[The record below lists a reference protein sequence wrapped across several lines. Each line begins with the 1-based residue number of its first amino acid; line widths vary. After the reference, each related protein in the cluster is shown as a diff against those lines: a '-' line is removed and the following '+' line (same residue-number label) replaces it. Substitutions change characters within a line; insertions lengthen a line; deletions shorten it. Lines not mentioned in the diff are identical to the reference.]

1 MGRTRN
7 LRLEAAIHEL
17 GLPQERLAARF
28 RAVATEN
35 GATELAA
42 TNQSSITRWIA
53 GTRPSG
59 RAPSILAATLSQ
71 GLGRTV
77 TLTDIGLADTEG
89 PDPQPPQWSADTLTT
104 LVDLGST
111 DLDIDRRRVLV
122 GSAYSVAGLVI
133 PTTDWW
139 KEAFDRARART
150 PVAAHTVTVQDVE
163 SVREMTAFFSR
174 RDQQRGGRGAGR
186 TALVAYLRTEVAQYL
201 DGRFPSEEVRLSMT
215 SAAGEL
221 AYVAGWT
228 AFDAGEHPVALRWF
242 TLATQLA
249 EEARN
254 APLAGHVL
262 RAMAHQAVD
271 LNQPTQ
277 AVRLSTASLAD
288 NRYTD
293 ASWREKAL
301 IGVVHARALAAD
313 RRRKE
318 ATTALLQAER
328 DLSRAQ
334 TGDEEPSRVWFFG
347 EASLAHET
355 AATLRDLGDLKGAE
369 AAFERSVRTRA
380 LPFAR
385 THAVTLGYLGEIQ
398 ARQGHLD
405 AAITTWTKALDAMTG
420 IQSGRTRDTV
430 TRMRSTLSPIKG
442 RGGRTAQEL
451 DQRAREFLAHVV

>member
-1 MGRTRN
+1 MT
-7 LRLEAAIHEL
+7 
-17 GLPQERLAARF
+17 LA
-28 RAVATEN
+28 
-35 GATELAA
+35 
-42 TNQSSITRWIA
+42 
-53 GTRPSG
+53 
-59 RAPSILAATLSQ
+59 
-71 GLGRTV
+71 
-77 TLTDIGLADTEG
+77 DIGLADIEDR
-89 PDPQPPQWSADTLTT
+89 DPRPPQWSADTLTT

-111 DLDIDRRRVLV
+111 DLDMDRRRVLA
-122 GSAYSVAGLVI
+122 GSAYSIAGLAI

-139 KEAFDRARART
+139 NKASDRARART
-150 PVAAHTVTVQDVE
+150 PVATHTVTVQDVE

-186 TALVAYLRTEVAQYL
+186 TALVAYLRTDVAQYL
-201 DGRFPSEEVRLSMT
+201 AGRFPSEEVRRSMT

-228 AFDAGEHPVALRWF
+228 AFDAGEHSVALHWF

-249 EEARN
+249 EEARD

-271 LNQPTQ
+271 LNQPSQ
-277 AVRLSTASLAD
+277 AVRLSTASLAEG
-288 NRYTD
+288 RYTH

-301 IGVVHARALAAD
+301 IGVVHARTLAAE

-318 ATTALLQAER
+318 AATALLQAER
-328 DLSRAQ
+328 DLGRAQ
-334 TGDEEPSRVWFFG
+334 AGDDEPSRVWFFG

-355 AATLRDLGDLKGAE
+355 AAALRDLGDLKGAE

-385 THAVTLGYLGEIQ
+385 THAVTLGYLGEVQ

-405 AAITTWTKALDAMTG
+405 AAITTWTKALDAMAG
-420 IQSGRTRDTV
+420 IQSARTRQAV
-430 TRMRSTLSPIKG
+430 ESLRSTLSPIKG

>member
-7 LRLEAAIHEL
+7 LRLEAAVHEL

-28 RAVATEN
+28 RAVAAEN

-77 TLTDIGLADTEG
+77 TLADIGLADIEDR
-89 PDPQPPQWSADTLTT
+89 DPRPPQWSADTLTT

-111 DLDIDRRRVLV
+111 DLDMDRRRVLA
-122 GSAYSVAGLVI
+122 GSAYSIAGLAI

-139 KEAFDRARART
+139 NKASDRARART
-150 PVAAHTVTVQDVE
+150 PVATHTVTVQDVE

-186 TALVAYLRTEVAQYL
+186 TALVAYLRTDVAQYL
-201 DGRFPSEEVRLSMT
+201 AGRFPSEEVRRSMT

-228 AFDAGEHPVALRWF
+228 AFDAGEHSVALHWF

-249 EEARN
+249 EEARD

-271 LNQPTQ
+271 LNQPAQ

-288 NRYTD
+288 NRYTH

-301 IGVVHARALAAD
+301 LGVVHARALAAE

-318 ATTALLQAER
+318 AATALLQAER
-328 DLSRAQ
+328 DLGRAQ
-334 TGDEEPSRVWFFG
+334 AGDDEPSRVWFFG

-355 AATLRDLGDLKGAE
+355 AAALRDLGDLKGAE

-385 THAVTLGYLGEIQ
+385 THAVTLGYLGEVQ

-405 AAITTWTKALDAMTG
+405 AAITTWTKALDAMAG
-420 IQSGRTRDTV
+420 IQSARTRQAV
-430 TRMRSTLSPIKG
+430 ESLRSTLSPIKG

>member
-1 MGRTRN
+1 MARTRN

-28 RAVATEN
+28 RAVAAEN

-77 TLTDIGLADTEG
+77 TLTDIGLAETEG
-89 PDPQPPQWSADTLTT
+89 PDPRPPQWSADTLTT

-111 DLDIDRRRVLV
+111 DLDIDRRRVLT
-122 GSAYSVAGLVI
+122 GSAYSVAGLAI
-133 PTTDWW
+133 PTMDWW
-139 KEAFDRARART
+139 NEAFDRARART

-201 DGRFPSEEVRLSMT
+201 DGRFPSEEVRRSMT

-228 AFDAGEHPVALRWF
+228 AFDAGEHPVALHWF

-249 EEARN
+249 EEARD

-271 LNQPTQ
+271 LNQSAQ

-288 NRYTD
+288 NRYTH

-318 ATTALLQAER
+318 AATALLQAER

-334 TGDEEPSRVWFFG
+334 VGDDEPSRVWFFG

-369 AAFERSVRTRA
+369 VAFERSVRTRA

-385 THAVTLGYLGEIQ
+385 THAVTLGYLGDVQ
-398 ARQGHLD
+398 VRQGHLD
-405 AAITTWTKALDAMTG
+405 DACHTWTRALDAMTG
-420 IQSGRTRDTV
+420 IHSGRTRDTV
-430 TRMRSTLSPIKG
+430 VQMRRSLSPVKG
-442 RGGRTAQEL
+442 RGGSTAAAL